1 MITMKQ
7 LSSPGSPDVE
17 FDAYVPL
24 TAAWSSAGGL
34 LDPPRYVALR
44 DENGYLELKFHP
56 ETGILTEVVLAAA
69 SGIQVEQG
77 NLDPRS
83 QGPDGLMPY
92 LDPGDNFPAPGDRLV
107 IRAHPDYLYVSFG
120 RDPGQWT
127 GTDPV
132 FFGVAEDQ
140 SLTAIAARWTP
151 AERES
156 VLGVR

>member
-24 TAAWSSAGGL
+24 TAAWSNASGL
-34 LDPPRYVALR
+34 LDPPRYAALR

-56 ETGILTEVVLAAA
+56 STGILTEVVLTAAP
-69 SGIQVEQG
+69 GIQVEQG
-77 NLDPRS
+77 NLGPRG
-83 QGPDGLMPY
+83 QEPNGLMPY
-92 LDPGDNFPAPGDRLV
+92 LDPGDSFPASGDRLV

-120 RDPGQWT
+120 RDPSQWT

-132 FFGVAEDQ
+132 IFGVAEDQ

>member
-7 LSSPGSPDVE
+7 LSAPGSPDVE

-24 TAAWSSAGGL
+24 TAAWSNASGL
-34 LDPPRYVALR
+34 LAPPRYAALQ

-69 SGIQVEQG
+69 PGIQVEQR
-77 NLDPRS
+77 NLDPCS

-107 IRAHPDYLYVSFG
+107 IRAYPDYLYVSFG

-127 GTDPV
+127 GTDPLL
-132 FFGVAEDQ
+132 FGVAEDQ

-156 VLGVR
+156 VLGN

>member
-1 MITMKQ
+1 VITMKQ
-7 LSSPGSPDVE
+7 LSPPGHPDVE

-24 TAAWSSAGGL
+24 TATWSNASGL
-34 LDPPRYVALR
+34 LDPPRYTALQ

-56 ETGILTEVVLAAA
+56 ETGILTEAVLVAAP
-69 SGIQVEQG
+69 GIQAEQG
-77 NLDPRS
+77 NLGPRS

-92 LDPGDNFPAPGDRLV
+92 LDPGDNFPAAGHRLV

-132 FFGVAEDQ
+132 IFGIAEDQ

-156 VLGVR
+156 VLGN

>member
-24 TAAWSSAGGL
+24 TATWNNADGL
-34 LDPPRYVALR
+34 LDPPRYAALR

-69 SGIQVEQG
+69 PGIQVKQR
-77 NLDPRS
+77 NLGPRA
-83 QGPDGLMPY
+83 QGPDGLMPC
-92 LDPGDNFPAPGDRLV
+92 LGPSDDFPAPGDRLV

-120 RDPGQWT
+120 RDPGRWA

-132 FFGVAEDQ
+132 IFGVAEDQ

-151 AERES
+151 TERQS
-156 VLGVR
+156 VLGK

>member
-7 LSSPGSPDVE
+7 FGPPGSPDVE

-24 TAAWSSAGGL
+24 TAAWSTASGL
-34 LDPPRYVALR
+34 LDPPRYAALR
-44 DENGYLELKFHP
+44 DDNGYLELKFHP

-69 SGIQVEQG
+69 PGIQVEQQ
-77 NLDPRS
+77 NLAPRL

-92 LDPGDNFPAPGDRLV
+92 LDPGADFPAPGDRLV

-127 GTDPV
+127 GTAPV
-132 FFGVAEDQ
+132 IFGVAEDQ

-156 VLGVR
+156 VLGK